1 MSKHK
6 HYELLNL
13 VGYGLA
19 KFGNSF
25 YRRFGRKS
33 KADFYRHIVALGFAE
48 TTNTVKIRQDL
59 VSPFFGKSKKPQ
71 KKGWWKRGD
80 TYKHRK
86 LLIDSLYGKLN
97 SDQFADM
104 VKDLLG
110 EFGAAT
116 GTDGDRRVSPIADS
130 RFKRMMTTGHQSEHY
145 FMANFSKVEEFKGGT
160 LQDAR
165 FLGDGYDFEIALPDD
180 FFLAE
185 VKGVRGHR
193 GGVRLTDNEHRKAKK
208 FKSRFGLVVV
218 SNLDAAPK
226 ITAVFDP
233 VANLP
238 MTMRETVSRQR
249 EHHVAAVNW

>member
-19 KFGNSF
+19 KFDNSF
-25 YRRFGRKS
+25 WRRFGRKS
-33 KADFYRHIVALGFAE
+33 KMDFYRMFVSLGVAE
-48 TTNTVKIRQDL
+48 TTDTVKNRQDL
-59 VSPFFGKSKKPQ
+59 FDPFFPNPR
-71 KKGWWKRGD
+71 KGWIERAED
-80 TYKHRK
+80 YKHRK
-86 LLIDSLYGKLN
+86 LSIDSLYGELN
-97 SDQFADM
+97 NDQFADR
-104 VKDLLG
+104 VKYLLG
-110 EFGAAT
+110 KFGAVAAADS
-116 GTDGDRRVSPIADS
+116 GRRASPIAES
-130 RFKRMMTTGHQSEHY
+130 RFRMMMATGHQSEHY
-145 FMANFSKVEEFKGGT
+145 FMENFSQVEEFKGGT
-160 LQDAR
+160 LGDAR

-185 VKGVRGHR
+185 VKGVRGRR

-218 SNLDAAPK
+218 SNLDDAPK

-233 VANLP
+233 VAKLT

>member
-6 HYELLNL
+6 NYELLNL

-25 YRRFGRKS
+25 WRRFGRKS
-33 KADFYRHIVALGFAE
+33 KADFYRHIVALGVAE
-48 TTNTVKIRQDL
+48 TTGTVQSRQDL
-59 VSPFFGKSKKPQ
+59 LDPFFDNPRTGRLK
-71 KKGWWKRGD
+71 GD

-86 LLIDSLYGKLN
+86 VLIDSLYGELN
-97 SDQFADM
+97 NDQFADM

-110 EFGAAT
+110 EFGTVSVADS
-116 GTDGDRRVSPIADS
+116 GRRASPIADS
-130 RFKRMMTTGHQSEHY
+130 RFRRMMTTGHQSEHY
-145 FMANFSKVEEFKGGT
+145 FMENFSQVEEFKGGT
-160 LQDAR
+160 LGDAR

-218 SNLDAAPK
+218 SNLDDAPK

>member
-1 MSKHK
+1 MSKHRN
-6 HYELLNL
+6 YELLNL

-25 YRRFGRKS
+25 WRRFGCKS
-33 KADFYRHIVALGFAE
+33 KADFYRHLVALGIAE
-48 TTNTVKIRQDL
+48 TTGTVKNREDL
-59 VSPFFGKSKKPQ
+59 FDHFFDNA
-71 KKGWWKRGD
+71 KKGWWQKGD

-86 LLIDSLYGKLN
+86 VRIDSLYGELN
-97 SDQFADM
+97 NDQFADM
-104 VKDLLG
+104 VKVLLG
-110 EFGAAT
+110 EFGAVSAAADS
-116 GTDGDRRVSPIADS
+116 GRRASPIADS
-130 RFKRMMTTGHQSEHY
+130 RFRRMMTTGHQSEHY
-145 FMANFSKVEEFKGGT
+145 FMENFSQVEEFSGGT

-185 VKGVRGHR
+185 VKGVRGRR

-218 SNLDAAPK
+218 SNLDDAPK